1 MRKQIE
7 QIERLLERQTDQKE
21 RDLAKRYASL
31 LLAIQSV
38 LGEFYRRYETD
49 GRLTYVEVIRYDRL
63 KRLNNEIIELINE
76 EDKSVR
82 REIFGH
88 LENQYQEA
96 FYRVAHAIET
106 IAKAKLNYSA
116 VRREVLDEAVNI
128 DFTGLTLNERLEK
141 RRQEL
146 IYSMREAIV
155 RGLHQGKTYRQMAN
169 DIKDEL
175 EGDLAKAQRIVRT
188 EAHRVRE
195 LAGLKSVQHAA
206 KQGIVMTKTWNTVED
221 ERVRVRHS
229 KLNGV
234 TLPHDGLFRIDGY
247 EAPAPGQFGAPEMDI
262 NCRCFLTYEI
272 KEITK
277 PQYSELANMSYDEW
291 LKERLSA

>member
-1 MRKQIE
+1 MRKRIE
-7 QIERLLERQTDQKE
+7 QIERFLERQTDQKE
-21 RDLAKRYASL
+21 LDLAKRYASL
-31 LLAIQSV
+31 LLSIQSV

-49 GRLTYVEVIRYDRL
+49 GRLTYVEVIKYDRL
-63 KRLNNEIIELINE
+63 QRLNKEIIELINN

-82 REIFGH
+82 REIFNH
-88 LENQYQEA
+88 LKSQYQET
-96 FYRVAHAIET
+96 FYRVAHVIET

-116 VRREVLDEAVNI
+116 VRREVLDEAINI
-128 DFTGLTLNERLEK
+128 DFTGLTLNERLER

-146 IYSMREAIV
+146 IYNIREAIV
-155 RGLHQGKTYRQMAN
+155 RGLHRGKTYRQMAN

-175 EGDLAKAQRIVRT
+175 DGDLVKAQRIVRT

-206 KQGIVMTKTWNTVED
+206 EQGIIMTKTWNTVED
-221 ERVRVRHS
+221 ERVRMRHS
-229 KLNGV
+229 KLNGI
-234 TLPHDGLFRIDGY
+234 TLPHDGLFRIDGH

-272 KEITK
+272 QEIRK
-277 PQYSELANMSYDEW
+277 PQHDELANMGYEEW
-291 LKERLSA
+291 KRERLG

>member
-1 MRKQIE
+1 MRERIE
-7 QIERLLERQTDQKE
+7 QIERLLQHQTDQKE

-31 LLAIQSV
+31 LLVIHGV
-38 LGEFYRRYETD
+38 LGEFFRRYEVD
-49 GRLTYVEVIRYDRL
+49 GRLNYVEMVKYDRL
-63 KRLNNEIIELINE
+63 RRMEAEIIELINS
-76 EDKSVR
+76 EDKAVR
-82 REIFGH
+82 RDIVRH

-96 FYRVAHAIET
+96 YYRVAHAIET
-106 IAKAKLNYSA
+106 ETRAKLNYSA
-116 VRREVLDEAVNI
+116 VRRDVLDEAINI
-128 DFTGLTLNERLEK
+128 DFTGLTLNERLER

-146 IYSMREAIV
+146 IYNMKEAIV
-155 RGLHQGKTYRQMAN
+155 RGLHRGKTYRQMAN

-175 EGDLAKAQRIVRT
+175 DGDLVKAQRIIRT

-206 KQGIVMTKTWNTVED
+206 EQGIVMTKTWNTVED

-234 TLPHDGLFRIDGY
+234 TLPHDGVFKIDGY
-247 EAPAPGQFGAPEMDI
+247 EAQAPGQFGAPEMDI

-272 KEITK
+272 QDIVGN
-277 PQYSELANMSYDEW
+277 PRHDELASMSYEEW
-291 LKERLSA
+291 RRERLS

>member
-49 GRLTYVEVIRYDRL
+49 GKLTYVEVIKYDRL
-63 KRLNNEIIELINE
+63 QRLNKEIVELIND
-76 EDKSVR
+76 EDKALH
-82 REIFGH
+82 REIVSH
-88 LENQYQEA
+88 LEDQYQES

-106 IAKAKLNYSA
+106 IAQAKLNYSA

-146 IYSMREAIV
+146 IYNMREAIV

-169 DIKDEL
+169 DIKNEL
-175 EGDLAKAQRIVRT
+175 EGDLSKAQRIVRT

-206 KQGIVMTKTWNTVED
+206 EQGIIMTKTWNTVED

-234 TLPHDGLFRIDGY
+234 TLPHDGMFKIDGY

-272 KEITK
+272 QEIRK
-277 PQYSELANMSYDEW
+277 PQHDDLAEMGYEEW
-291 LKERLSA
+291 KKERLG